1 MNQAT
6 ERKHQRISGI
16 ITTVI
21 SILLLLFMWFYT
33 FNVELPDLSEDGA
46 VAVAYGDPDAG
57 GPSEV
62 PVEAESAPSASQP
75 KVDESVE
82 QTNDPDAVATKET
95 KETKKKT
102 ETKETPKE
110 TPKEE
115 PKDDALDQLLKGK
128 KNQTKTNS
136 GDGTKTGTKGDPKG
150 TGDNNKGG
158 DGTGTSSKGTGPGAG
173 SGGFSHSFGNRTFS
187 AGKTNINCG
196 KAGKVV
202 LEVSLKPDGTIIYEG
217 VSPESNANNCL
228 EEAARDILK
237 KSRFASSSNPLV
249 VNGKITF
256 IFKLN

>member
-1 MNQAT
+1 MNEAT

-16 ITTVI
+16 ITSVI

-33 FNVELPDLSEDGA
+33 FNMELPDLSEDGA
-46 VAVAYGDPDAG
+46 VAVSYGDPDAG

-62 PVEAESAPSASQP
+62 PVEAESAPAPSQP
-75 KVDESVE
+75 QVDEAVE
-82 QTNDPDAVATKET
+82 QTNDPDAVATKQT

-128 KNQTKTNS
+128 KSQTKTNS
-136 GDGTKTGTKGDPKG
+136 GDGTKTGTQGDPKG
-150 TGDNNKGG
+150 TGDNNTGG
-158 DGTGTSSKGTGPGAG
+158 DGTGTSKTGSGSTG
-173 SGGFSHSFGNRTFS
+173 SGGFSHSFGSRTFR

-196 KAGKVV
+196 RAGKVV

-217 VSPESNANNCL
+217 VSPKSNANTCL
-228 EEAARDILK
+228 EDAARDILK
-237 KSRFASSSNPLV
+237 RSSFAPSSNPIN
-249 VNGKITF
+249 VNGEITF
-256 IFKLN
+256 IFQLN